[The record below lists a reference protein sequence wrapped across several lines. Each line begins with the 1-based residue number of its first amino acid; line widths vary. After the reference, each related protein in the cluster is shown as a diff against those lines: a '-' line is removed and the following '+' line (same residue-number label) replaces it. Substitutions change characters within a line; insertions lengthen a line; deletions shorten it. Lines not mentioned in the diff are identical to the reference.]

1 MATWEASRRDSAYP
15 LRSAPMHSGARPLLR
30 GHRHAFIPW
39 TLCAAALV
47 QTGCGG
53 VLPALGQPP
62 ERVEQF
68 SVEPGAPRCQSAH
81 DTNRDCV
88 VLVNFQSDPWVDIF
102 LDAQYV
108 GRTPLLDVRVK
119 ARAYKVRL
127 VNPGIKLDYSYDKQ
141 FNPTAPDEKIT
152 LTFNPQ

>member
-1 MATWEASRRDSAYP
+1 MATREASRGDIPCPVITAP
-15 LRSAPMHSGARPLLR
+15 LRFGETPVTD
-30 GHRHAFIPW
+30 HRKGF
-39 TLCAAALV
+39 TSLVFCLAALFGL
-47 QTGCGG
+47 TGCGG
-53 VLPALGQPP
+53 VLPPLGQPP

-68 SVEPGAPRCQSAH
+68 SVDPAAPRCQSTH
-81 DTNRDCV
+81 DSNRDCV

-108 GRTPLLDVRVK
+108 GRTPLVDVRVR

-141 FNPTAPDEKIT
+141 FNPTAPDDKIT
-152 LTFNPQ
+152 LTFKPQ